1 MLHQMLTL
9 LRSYEKGASSVT
21 SAFRL
26 LNATGE
32 KRVVVRHFGK
42 GPLKSDLFELFVT
55 ICHHPSLAPTTKH
68 FNSFYSNKPIW
79 TDRGSGPFPGCSAL
93 YSMNS
98 SDQHVCSK
106 SLENPKTTVQP
117 KHGLQSL
124 GKVGTGRRMPPPAN
138 LPSLKSENSGNNP
151 NISLVPSG
159 GQGWGST
166 TKEKSK
172 TEETNGNQQQ
182 SPQLQP
188 ASSLSQTTQK
198 TSTTNTV
205 ATSGVNKTWSSVTQS
220 QEDGGQERNF
230 LGQQSPFFPQEFP
243 KLAGGD
249 VPTEGNQKSNVDS
262 QYGPG
267 PSLRP
272 QTEGSWGRGTLQQQ
286 PPAGSA
292 GGQPQSSGSGVN
304 GPQMASDSLR
314 DQRPYSAPRGSSI
327 SGSGIGNVPSGS
339 SSEPPMGPVSLGH
352 GPGMGSQMGP
362 GSGIHPPPQYRG
374 MMPSFMCGRNTY
386 PSGYPS
392 NYPNVPPPPSQ
403 QNARPSYPYSENRRQ
418 QPVRPLAEEEAYQ
431 RPAAIITEKALK
443 GFDEILQ
450 NDAQD
455 TWATSHGEIDY
466 NAKLVFSDDEESP
479 ANQKKDKRDEDK
491 PSKTHNNLKSE
502 KDRDHK
508 LERERSGSE
517 RENRQLR
524 ESDWSRENRSEKK
537 TDHES
542 DWTFERGDGFERE
555 RDERWKTWNQP
566 SQEISASIRGMEMQR
581 QWQAQQPPQRPFDY
595 RGPPPQPPGSAYA
608 APHGRMT
615 AGPVPLMQ
623 HGNYPPPRA
632 ARPGPRSSSV
642 TDDDEMW
649 RQRRKQHTEEM
660 TMTVERARQRRAEE
674 EKHYEQSKQSAQ
686 EKAKSFEKNDKEKD
700 LDIDDADRSRHSSES
715 REDKPPSRDGRERDR
730 DRGDRSQPNYQ
741 GYNFSRQFQKNVPP
755 RFQKQAA
762 EYMRQ
767 QSQQPM
773 PSNQSGQTHFMRSQS
788 VGQTSPS
795 AGSINASVGNSPH
808 GVQSQTPAQMPV
820 NYDAGWSSH
829 PPYVNQLSGLPP
841 PPPPPLPKDVSRQ
854 RSNSQGSA
862 TDSYESDGCPQD
874 QSATYDREGRD
885 SYWSRERRQQNAAG
899 YDNWHSQ
906 SPNEGY
912 FDQKV
917 DSSKIYDQRHD
928 FKKGVPEKEEK
939 IFDSHTRETDRREK
953 DFDGQDFRYKGRDSF
968 KDNQKHSENREI
980 KEKSNKS
987 SSWANSRDYDDRI
1000 PTDPFDELHETSSRD
1015 KSTKDRNDRYERQD
1029 KERWD
1034 KERPPRPDSRD
1045 SRASRDSAKEDRL
1058 TTERNE
1064 VGFQPERDRKGGS
1077 SREEKKEKSTI
1088 LDWGESPY
1096 PVESKRREWYHH
1108 PPPITPKQFESVRPP
1123 KKNLTPLRRSNAA
1136 ATSSVVPDKKSESSK
1151 EDLSKKTD
1159 LESCVKKEK
1168 DAKEEKNEKIKS
1180 ESATKDIDKQSEK
1193 YETHFDKAKS
1203 FNKESSKKSDI
1214 DSSSEIPKKDNS
1226 VLIDDKE
1233 KSRNDKEK
1241 HEHSTRNEQNRER
1254 RRDTR
1259 DRNVNSRSRGGNTFV
1274 NATQPSVV
1282 GGGNARYESSRGR
1295 GGNRSGAYGHGS
1307 ANMPSGASV
1316 SGGASTY
1323 RGKREYRRSKV
1334 ERGPRFDRQKERD
1347 KVKDDKKDK
1356 HSDDTSCSEMDDGKL
1371 GHLRQKDEDSE
1382 VSVDE
1387 ASASTT
1393 ESAQAEKYQN
1403 IDVVPEEE
1411 KNCIGDPL
1419 NVSKD
1424 SNIKNDKY
1432 KKDKKDV
1439 KIDSKPYD
1447 DRLKEEKGGFAPRGE
1462 PSRRGRGGGSTL
1474 SFRNSRGGTRYGPS
1488 SYGPPPSRAGFGGS
1502 KPEKLEE
1509 QKIIEENLN
1518 EDNQG
1523 DFKTNISTVENIN
1536 NDFSKESSKSRS
1548 LERPQQRRPGRY
1560 EHLPP
1565 RFQKRH
1571 DRRLE
1576 KFDQSGRGRGR
1587 GRSGVYSGAGGQIIG
1602 KIGQGGKEN
1611 LSDVANEEW
1620 ETASES
1626 SDIAERRDRHE
1637 DRDDARK
1644 KDRDKAS
1651 SASRKSFSSQR
1662 PVNESNQNRRMNNES
1677 RRGGGPNSGDRNRQ
1691 RDTYRDNRFRDS
1703 GRGRQNSNF
1712 GNTGERRPIANNGN
1726 NSRPSSSAGHPGSV
1740 GRNNGRGGNPSS
1752 KTGAFQPKNEG
1763 TAAVYRV
1770 DEIKLQDPNGVQAA
1784 LTDLT
1789 NRNMKAEVSIAK
1801 VPKNDKDKSGG
1812 LEGYDL
1818 NNYASVV
1825 IIDDHPEVED
1835 DPNLLCG
1842 TDDGFQEVTSKKRHK
1857 IMVESEVKKMKKE
1870 PHARNK
1876 SGSRS
1881 RQSRLPPRFAKQR
1894 ESSVKS
1900 TSVTP
1905 TTAWDMNVDLSIRSC
1920 SAKDSSPAPPSVN
1933 AWEKPINHSLRS
1945 QSPAVTSHA
1954 TTSSATN
1961 TIVSSCTP
1969 VVSVDVQAL
1978 SATSKSSSFDRSD
1991 QHDSGIDVSDQPA
2004 SAASSQ
2010 RSSPSNDCKII
2021 TPASTGKNT
2030 SEASELSNGPE
2041 IDTCK
2046 PMCTVVF
2053 ENKNFKAENAVLDQ
2067 FGGQNKNQPV
2077 KDASTPCE
2085 SLAPG
2090 NNSTTKEST
2099 DAEEKSHCMPATF
2112 TNKES
2117 FGKSE
2122 ETADMKLDFNF
2133 DSSLERLTDDK
2144 NSRNQNNNT
2153 HMPNKSL
2160 NISRTIEVTNNAT
2173 PVGVQSPISPST
2185 DDLNLKIQSVKK
2197 VWEND
2202 PPLPT
2207 VMEHPQPVSEETPSP
2222 SSYSTFTNN
2231 GDSSTN
2237 VYNSSVDTNS
2247 QTRKEQD
2254 VTEISFRESS
2264 PLQQT
2269 CSSPLVKNVDHNT
2282 SVKSHLQMTAQHNVI
2297 AGPHCPAPLSPPL
2310 MGGLEAMTGIRTIAG
2325 LASSVQVAGIPAIPS
2340 PPTVLF
2346 NSSQQ
2351 MAQTGMY
2358 QPLQMDSRQTNA
2370 AAVAAAMVQFGQ
2382 SPHGYPP
2389 LGTYGLSHQPPPNPQ
2404 LSSAYGQQS
2413 LFVQPPAAHQGQ
2425 DIYSSS
2431 QYRVQPPYPQSQ
2443 HVSSNQVLG
2452 AQQNLA
2458 NSHLLGSQ
2466 LVQTRP
2472 AAGPSPAAPHLQSL
2486 HGLQAPQTSY
2496 FSTSAQP
2503 QTANYYHQP
2512 PTTPG
2517 SPMQQQPQYP
2527 SHQSYGSQS
2536 ALNVLP
2542 QTATVNPNFRN
2553 FGGHQYKAPNNVM
2566 SNIVP
2571 DSASLRSATRSP
2583 TVDVSTNRNM
2593 FSVSTAVSTSM
2604 NSTPIAA
2611 VPPMSSSGVIGKHG
2625 QPQGSA
2631 LATNRISS
2639 TTGKTSQYSITQSQQ
2654 AFFQFGQQKFNHL
2667 QSNPI
2672 RPPQVLFPNVVRNA
2686 PHQQIPP
2693 VAAAAA
2699 SNLHY
2704 PPPIQ
2709 RPGPATVTQAAPQ
2722 PQPKI
2727 GIRPQA
2733 NVLVPGGKLTSAQQ
2747 AKLRA
2752 EAVQQTHMFFAQSKT
2767 GKHEESVPNMLSQ
2780 DKNNMPGGMQKM
2792 PMANSSVEDG
2802 ETQCLSSSNDA
2813 PPPPTEGKDEKGDV
2827 PAGEE

>member
-1 MLHQMLTL
+1 MSAVSGLNAKA
-9 LRSYEKGASSVT
+9 EKGRSKYVALDINSIY
-21 SAFRL
+21 
-26 LNATGE
+26 
-32 KRVVVRHFGK
+32 K
-42 GPLKSDLFELFVT
+42 G
-55 ICHHPSLAPTTKH
+55 
-68 FNSFYSNKPIW
+68 
-79 TDRGSGPFPGCSAL
+79 
-93 YSMNS
+93 
-98 SDQHVCSK
+98 K
-106 SLENPKTTVQP
+106 SLENPKATVQP

-182 SPQLQP
+182 SPQSQP

-205 ATSGVNKTWSSVTQS
+205 STSGVNKTWSSVTQS

-292 GGQPQSSGSGVN
+292 GGQQQSSGSGVN
-304 GPQMASDSLR
+304 GPQATSDSQSLSSIR

-327 SGSGIGNVPSGS
+327 SGSGIGSVPSGS
-339 SSEPPMGPVSLGH
+339 SSEPPMGSLGH

-374 MMPSFMCGRNTY
+374 MMPSFMFGRNTY

-392 NYPNVPPPPSQ
+392 NYPNVPPPPQ
-403 QNARPSYPYSENRRQ
+403 QNTRPSYPYSENRRQ

-455 TWATSHGEIDY
+455 TWATNHGEIDY

-479 ANQKKDKRDEDK
+479 TTQKKDKRDADDK
-491 PSKTHNNLKSE
+491 SSKNQSNLKTE
-502 KDRDHK
+502 KERDRK
-508 LERERSGSE
+508 QERERTASE
-517 RENRQLR
+517 REARPLR

-537 TDHES
+537 SDHES
-542 DWTFERGDGFERE
+542 DWTLERTDGFDRE

-566 SQEISASIRGMEMQR
+566 SQERSAPMGGMEMQR

-623 HGNYPPPRA
+623 HGSYPPPRA
-632 ARPGPRSSSV
+632 ARPGPRTSSIA
-642 TDDDEMW
+642 DDDEMW

-674 EKHYEQSKQSAQ
+674 EKHYEQSKQTAQ
-686 EKAKSFEKNDKEKD
+686 EKAKSFEKCDKEKEM
-700 LDIDDADRSRHSSES
+700 DIDDADRSRHSSES

-730 DRGDRSQPNYQ
+730 DRDRSQSNYPQ
-741 GYNFSRQFQKNVPP
+741 FTFSRQFQKNVPP
-755 RFQKQAA
+755 RFQKQQA
-762 EYMRQ
+762 EYLRQ
-767 QSQQPM
+767 QSQQPVTL
-773 PSNQSGQTHFMRSQS
+773 PSSQSGQAHFMRSQS
-788 VGQTSPS
+788 VGQTSPGAVPLS
-795 AGSINASVGNSPH
+795 VAVGNSPH
-808 GVQSQTPAQMPV
+808 GVQSQAPAQMSL
-820 NYDAGWSSH
+820 NYDTGWSSH
-829 PPYVNQLSGLPP
+829 PSYVNQIPGMSPP
-841 PPPPPLPKDVSRQ
+841 VPKDNRQ

-862 TDSYESDGCPQD
+862 TDSYESDGCAPD
-874 QSATYDREGRD
+874 QNAAYERDSRE
-885 SYWSRERRQQNAAG
+885 SYWSRDRRQPSTG
-899 YDNWHSQ
+899 SYDNWHSP
-906 SPNEGY
+906 SSGEGY
-912 FDQKV
+912 FDQKI
-917 DSSKIYDQRHD
+917 DSKMYDQRHD
-928 FKKGVPEKEEK
+928 FKKGVSDKEEK
-939 IFDSHTRETDRREK
+939 EFDSHLRDPERREK
-953 DFDGQDFRYKGRDSF
+953 DFDSQDFRYKGRDSF
-968 KDNQKHSENREI
+968 KENKHSDSREI
-980 KEKSNKS
+980 KDKSNNKPG
-987 SSWANSRDYDDRI
+987 SWSNSRDYEDRMSS
-1000 PTDPFDELHETSSRD
+1000 DPFDEPHETSRE
-1015 KSTKDRNDRYERQD
+1015 KSGKDRNDRYERQD
-1029 KERWD
+1029 KERWEKD
-1034 KERPPRPDSRD
+1034 RPPRPDSRD
-1045 SRASRDSAKEDRL
+1045 SRASRESTKDDRH
-1058 TTERNE
+1058 TVEINS
-1064 VGFQPERDRKGGS
+1064 QPERDRKGIT
-1077 SREEKKEKSTI
+1077 SREDKKEKSGT
-1088 LDWGESPY
+1088 LDWGETPY

-1136 ATSSVVPDKKSESSK
+1136 VASSTTPDKKSEAVKDDVSG
-1151 EDLSKKTD
+1151 KKTD
-1159 LESCVKKEK
+1159 LDSSVKKEK

-1180 ESATKDIDKQSEK
+1180 ESATKDIEKQPEK
-1193 YETHFDKAKS
+1193 YEQTHFEKAKS
-1203 FNKESSKKSDI
+1203 FNKESSKKSEMDNL
-1214 DSSSEIPKKDNS
+1214 EVLKKDNIS
-1226 VLIDDKE
+1226 VIDDKDKQRSE
-1233 KSRNDKEK
+1233 KEK
-1241 HEHSTRNEQNRER
+1241 HEHSTRSEQNRER
-1254 RRDTR
+1254 RRDGR
-1259 DRNVNSRSRGGNTFV
+1259 ERGVNSRSRGGSSYVNNTDQS
-1274 NATQPSVV
+1274 AVV
-1282 GGGNARYESSRGR
+1282 SGNGTRYENSRGR
-1295 GGNRSGAYGHGS
+1295 GGSNRSGAYGRGPS
-1307 ANMPSGASV
+1307 NVQSGAPVPSGV
-1316 SGGASTY
+1316 GTY

-1356 HSDDTSCSEMDDGKL
+1356 HSDDTSCSEVDEGKL

-1387 ASASTT
+1387 VSASTT
-1393 ESAQAEKYQN
+1393 ESAQAEKYQSSEA
-1403 IDVVPEEE
+1403 VPEEE
-1411 KNCIGDPL
+1411 KNCISDPSI
-1419 NVSKD
+1419 VSKD
-1424 SNIKNDKY
+1424 NIKNDKY
-1432 KKDKKDV
+1432 KKEKKDHAKV
-1439 KIDSKPYD
+1439 DSKPYD
-1447 DRLKEEKGGFAPRGE
+1447 DRPKEEKGGFAPRGE

-1488 SYGPPPSRAGFGGS
+1488 SYGPPPSRAGFGGN

-1509 QKIIEENLN
+1509 QKILEENFN
-1518 EDNQG
+1518 DDNQG
-1523 DFKTNISTVENIN
+1523 DFKTNVSTIESVNS
-1536 NDFSKESSKSRS
+1536 DFPRESNKSRS

-1576 KFDQSGRGRGR
+1576 KFDQSSRGRGR
-1587 GRSGVYSGAGGQIIG
+1587 GRSSIYSGSGGQIIN
-1602 KIGQGGKEN
+1602 KMGQGGKEN

-1637 DRDDARK
+1637 DKDDLRK
-1644 KDRDKAS
+1644 KDQRDKGS

-1662 PVNESNQNRRMNNES
+1662 PVNDSNQNRRGNES

-1691 RDTYRDNRFRDS
+1691 RETYSRENRTRDS

-1712 GNTGERRPIANNGN
+1712 GNTGERRPVTNNGN

-1752 KTGAFQPKNEG
+1752 KTGAYQPKNEG

-1789 NRNMKAEVSIAK
+1789 NRRNMKAEVSVAK
-1801 VPKNDKDKSGG
+1801 VPKSDKDKTGG

-1825 IIDDHPEVED
+1825 IIDDHPEVGE

-1857 IMVESEVKKMKKE
+1857 IMIESEVKKMKKE

-1894 ESSVKS
+1894 ESIVKS
-1900 TSVTP
+1900 VSTTS
-1905 TTAWDMNVDLSIRSC
+1905 TTAWDISVDLSTRSSC
-1920 SAKDSSPAPPSVN
+1920 SVKDASPAPPSVN

-1945 QSPAVTSHA
+1945 QSPVV
-1954 TTSSATN
+1954 SSQSTASSGTN

-1978 SATSKSSSFDRSD
+1978 STTSKSSSFDRSD

-2021 TPASTGKNT
+2021 TPTSGGKATSST
-2030 SEASELSNGPE
+2030 EVSELASGPE

-2067 FGGQNKNQPV
+2067 FGGQNKSQPL
-2077 KDASTPCE
+2077 KDAAAPCE

-2090 NNSTTKEST
+2090 ANSAIKSKEST
-2099 DAEEKSHCMPATF
+2099 PDVEDKPHCMPVSFAN
-2112 TNKES
+2112 NKES
-2117 FGKSE
+2117 FGKGE
-2122 ETADMKLDFNF
+2122 ETTDMKLDFNF

-2144 NSRNQNNNT
+2144 NTRNQNGPS
-2153 HMPNKSL
+2153 HLPNKSL
-2160 NISRTIEVTNNAT
+2160 NISRTIEVSNSGT

-2207 VMEHPQPVSEETPSP
+2207 VLEHPQTVSDDTSSP
-2222 SSYSTFTNN
+2222 TSYNSFANN
-2231 GDSSTN
+2231 GDTSAN
-2237 VYNSSVDTNS
+2237 VYNSSVDSSS
-2247 QTRKEQD
+2247 QNRKEQD
-2254 VTEISFRESS
+2254 VSEISFRENS

-2269 CSSPLVKNVDHNT
+2269 CSSSPLVKSMDHNVS
-2282 SVKSHLQMTAQHNVI
+2282 SVKSHLQMAAQHNVI

-2310 MGGLEAMTGIRTIAG
+2310 MGGLETMTGIRTIAG
-2325 LASSVQVAGIPAIPS
+2325 LASSVQVASIPAIPS

-2382 SPHGYPP
+2382 SPHGYAP

-2404 LSSAYGQQS
+2404 LSNAYGQQS
-2413 LFVQPPAAHQGQ
+2413 LFVQPPATHQGQ

-2431 QYRVQPPYPQSQ
+2431 QYRVQAPYPQSQ

-2452 AQQNLA
+2452 AQQNIA
-2458 NSHLLGSQ
+2458 SSHLLGSQ

-2542 QTATVNPNFRN
+2542 QTATVNPNYRN

-2566 SNIVP
+2566 NNIVP

-2583 TVDVSTNRNM
+2583 TIDVSTNRNM
-2593 FSVSTAVSTSM
+2593 FNVSTAVSTAL
-2604 NSTPIAA
+2604 NSTPVVA
-2611 VPPMSSSGVIGKHG
+2611 VPPMSTSGVIGKHG

-2631 LATNRISS
+2631 LPTNRMTGSS
-2639 TTGKTSQYSITQSQQ
+2639 GKTSQYSVPQSQQ
-2654 AFFQFGQQKFNHL
+2654 AYFQFGQQKFNHL

-2672 RPPQVLFPNVVRNA
+2672 RAPQMLFPNVVRNA
-2686 PHQQIPP
+2686 PHQQIPT

-2709 RPGPATVTQAAPQ
+2709 RPGPATVTQATPQ
-2722 PQPKI
+2722 PQQKI

-2733 NVLVPGGKLTSAQQ
+2733 SVLVPGGKLTSAQQ

-2767 GKHEESVPNMLSQ
+2767 GKHEESVSNILSQ
-2780 DKNNMPGGMQKM
+2780 DKNNIQGGVVQKM
-2792 PMANSSVEDG
+2792 PITSANAEDS
-2802 ETQCLSSSNDA
+2802 ETQCLSSTGDV
-2813 PPPPTEGKDEKGDV
+2813 PPPTTETKDEKGEK

>member
-1 MLHQMLTL
+1 MSAVSGLNAKA
-9 LRSYEKGASSVT
+9 EKGRSKYVALDINSIY
-21 SAFRL
+21 
-26 LNATGE
+26 
-32 KRVVVRHFGK
+32 K
-42 GPLKSDLFELFVT
+42 G
-55 ICHHPSLAPTTKH
+55 
-68 FNSFYSNKPIW
+68 
-79 TDRGSGPFPGCSAL
+79 
-93 YSMNS
+93 
-98 SDQHVCSK
+98 K
-106 SLENPKTTVQP
+106 SLENPKATVQP

-182 SPQLQP
+182 SPQSQP

-205 ATSGVNKTWSSVTQS
+205 VTSGVNKTWSSVTQN

-292 GGQPQSSGSGVN
+292 GGQQQSSGSGVN
-304 GPQMASDSLR
+304 GPQATTDSQPMSSMR
-314 DQRPYSAPRGSSI
+314 DQRPYSAPRGSI
-327 SGSGIGNVPSGS
+327 SGSGIGNVPPGS

-352 GPGMGSQMGP
+352 GPGIGSQMGP

-374 MMPSFMCGRNTY
+374 MMPSFMFGRNTY

-392 NYPNVPPPPSQ
+392 NYPNVPPPPPQ

-450 NDAQD
+450 NDTQD
-455 TWATSHGEIDY
+455 TWSTTHGEIDY
-466 NAKLVFSDDEESP
+466 NAKLVFSDDEESL
-479 ANQKKDKRDEDK
+479 NQKKDKRDAEDK
-491 PSKTHNNLKSE
+491 PSKVPSNLKTE
-502 KDRDHK
+502 KDRDRK
-508 LERERSGSE
+508 LERERNVPE
-517 RENRQLR
+517 RDSRTSR
-524 ESDWSRENRSEKK
+524 DSDWSRDNRPEKK
-537 TDHES
+537 SDHES
-542 DWTFERGDGFERE
+542 DWTFERGDGFDRE

-566 SQEISASIRGMEMQR
+566 SQERSASMGGMEMQR

-623 HGNYPPPRA
+623 HGNYPPPRT

-642 TDDDEMW
+642 ADDDEIW

-674 EKHYEQSKQSAQ
+674 EKHYEQSKQCAQ
-686 EKAKSFEKNDKEKD
+686 EKAKSFEKCDKEKD

-773 PSNQSGQTHFMRSQS
+773 PLPSNQSGQAHFMRSQS
-788 VGQTSPS
+788 VGQTSPGAVPHS
-795 AGSINASVGNSPH
+795 APVGNAPH
-808 GVQSQTPAQMPV
+808 GVPSQTPVPVPV

-829 PPYVNQLSGLPP
+829 PPYVNQIPGMSPMS
-841 PPPPPLPKDVSRQ
+841 KDVARQ

-862 TDSYESDGCPQD
+862 TDSYESDGCAPD
-874 QSATYDREGRD
+874 QNPSYERDGREG
-885 SYWSRERRQQNAAG
+885 YWNRERRQLNSTG
-899 YDNWHSQ
+899 YDNWHSP
-906 SPNEGY
+906 SSNEGY

-917 DSSKIYDQRHD
+917 DSSKMYDQRHE
-928 FKKGVPEKEEK
+928 FKKGVPEKDEK
-939 IFDSHTRETDRREK
+939 AFDSHSRESDRREK
-953 DFDGQDFRYKGRDSF
+953 DFDNQDFRYKGRDSF
-968 KDNQKHSENREI
+968 KDNQKHSDNRDV
-980 KEKSNKS
+980 KDKSTKS
-987 SSWANSRDYDDRI
+987 SSWANTRDFDDRL
-1000 PTDPFDELHETSSRD
+1000 PPDPFDEPHETTREKAS
-1015 KSTKDRNDRYERQD
+1015 KDRIDRFERQD
-1029 KERWD
+1029 KDRWE

-1045 SRASRDSAKEDRL
+1045 SRASRDSTKEERYVSDRNDISSQS
-1058 TTERNE
+1058 ERE
-1064 VGFQPERDRKGGS
+1064 RKGTN
-1077 SREEKKEKSTI
+1077 SREEKKEKPST
-1088 LDWGESPY
+1088 LDWGETPY
-1096 PVESKRREWYHH
+1096 PVDSKRREWYHH
-1108 PPPITPKQFESVRPP
+1108 PPPITPKQFESIRPP
-1123 KKNLTPLRRSNAA
+1123 KKNLTPLRRSNATA
-1136 ATSSVVPDKKSESSK
+1136 ASSSASDKKSDSVK
-1151 EDLSKKTD
+1151 EEVISKKTD
-1159 LESCVKKEK
+1159 LDSCVKKEK
-1168 DAKEEKNEKIKS
+1168 EAKEEKNEKIKS
-1180 ESATKDIDKQSEK
+1180 ESASKDSEK
-1193 YETHFDKAKS
+1193 LSDKYELTHFEKAKS
-1203 FNKESSKKSDI
+1203 FTKESSKKNETDNN
-1214 DSSSEIPKKDNS
+1214 SEISKKDNRAL
-1226 VLIDDKE
+1226 VDDKE
-1233 KSRNDKEK
+1233 KSRSDKEK
-1241 HEHSTRNEQNRER
+1241 HEHSARNEQNRER
-1254 RRDTR
+1254 RRDAR
-1259 DRNVNSRSRGGNTFV
+1259 DRGVNSRPRGGNSFV
-1274 NATQPSVV
+1274 SNASQPPSV
-1282 GGGNARYESSRGR
+1282 GGNNARYENSRGR
-1295 GGNRSGAYGHGS
+1295 GGGGGHRSGAYGHGS
-1307 ANMPSGASV
+1307 SVQSNAPV
-1316 SGGASTY
+1316 SGGNTY

-1347 KVKDDKKDK
+1347 KIKDDKKDK
-1356 HSDDTSCSEMDDGKL
+1356 HSDDTSCSEVDDGKL

-1403 IDVVPEEE
+1403 SEVPEE
-1411 KNCIGDPL
+1411 KNCNSDAS
-1419 NVSKD
+1419 NVTKD
-1424 SNIKNDKY
+1424 INVKNDKY
-1432 KKDKKDV
+1432 KKEKKEHV
-1439 KIDSKPYD
+1439 KIDSKPYE
-1447 DRLKEEKGGFAPRGE
+1447 DRLKEDKGGFAPRGE

-1488 SYGPPPSRAGFGGS
+1488 SYGPPPSRAGFGGN

-1509 QKIIEENLN
+1509 QKIIEENFN
-1518 EDNQG
+1518 DDNQG
-1523 DFKTNISTVENIN
+1523 DFKANMSTIENMN
-1536 NDFSKESSKSRS
+1536 SDFPRESNKSRS

-1576 KFDQSGRGRGR
+1576 KYDQSSRGRGR
-1587 GRSGVYSGAGGQIIG
+1587 GRSGVYSTGSGQMIN
-1602 KIGQGGKEN
+1602 KMGQGGKEN

-1626 SDIAERRDRHE
+1626 SDVAERRERH
-1637 DRDDARK
+1637 DDKDEPRK
-1644 KDRDKAS
+1644 KDQRDKGS
-1651 SASRKSFSSQR
+1651 STSRKSFSSQR
-1662 PVNESNQNRRMNNES
+1662 PINDGNQNRRMNNES

-1691 RDTYRDNRFRDS
+1691 RETYPRETRSRDS
-1703 GRGRQNSNF
+1703 GRGRQNTNF
-1712 GNTGERRPIANNGN
+1712 GSAGERRPIANNGN

-1740 GRNNGRGGNPSS
+1740 GRNNSRGSNPSS
-1752 KTGAFQPKNEG
+1752 KAGAFQPKNEG

-1789 NRNMKAEVSIAK
+1789 NRNMKAEVSLTK
-1801 VPKNDKDKSGG
+1801 VPKSDKDKTGG

-1825 IIDDHPEVED
+1825 IIDDHPEVGD
-1835 DPNLLCG
+1835 DPDILCG

-1857 IMVESEVKKMKKE
+1857 IMIESEVKKMKKE
-1870 PHARNK
+1870 PHTRNK

-1894 ESSVKS
+1894 ESIVKS
-1900 TSVTP
+1900 ASVTP
-1905 TTAWDMNVDLSIRSC
+1905 STAWDINVDLSVRSSC
-1920 SAKDSSPAPPSVN
+1920 SVKDASPAPPSVN
-1933 AWEKPINHSLRS
+1933 AWEKPIAHSLRS
-1945 QSPAVTSHA
+1945 QSPVVTSHSIA
-1954 TTSSATN
+1954 CSGTN

-1978 SATSKSSSFDRSD
+1978 STTSKSSSFDRSD

-2021 TPASTGKNT
+2021 PAAGGKSASST
-2030 SEASELSNGPE
+2030 EVSELTNGPE
-2041 IDTCK
+2041 IDACK

-2067 FGGQNKNQPV
+2067 FGGQNKSQAV
-2077 KDASTPCE
+2077 KDVTTPCDN
-2085 SLAPG
+2085 LAPG
-2090 NNSTTKEST
+2090 SSSATKSKEST
-2099 DAEEKSHCMPATF
+2099 PEVEEKSHCMPVSF
-2112 TNKES
+2112 VNNKES
-2117 FGKSE
+2117 FVKNE
-2122 ETADMKLDFNF
+2122 ETTEMKLEFNF
-2133 DSSLERLTDDK
+2133 DSGLERLADDK
-2144 NSRNQNNNT
+2144 NARNQSGAT

-2160 NISRTIEVTNNAT
+2160 NISRTIEVSNSGTS
-2173 PVGVQSPISPST
+2173 VGVQSPISPST

-2207 VMEHPQPVSEETPSP
+2207 VMEHPQTVAEETPP
-2222 SSYSTFTNN
+2222 TSYSSFTNN
-2231 GDSSTN
+2231 GESAAN
-2237 VYNSSVDTNS
+2237 VYNSSVDSNP
-2247 QTRKEQD
+2247 QARKEQD
-2254 VTEISFRESS
+2254 VAELSFRESS

-2269 CSSPLVKNVDHNT
+2269 CSSSPLVKNMDHNVS
-2282 SVKSHLQMTAQHNVI
+2282 SVKSHLQIAAQHNTI
-2297 AGPHCPAPLSPPL
+2297 AGPHCPGPLSPPL

-2325 LASSVQVAGIPAIPS
+2325 LASSVQVASIPAIPS

-2382 SPHGYPP
+2382 SPHGYAP

-2404 LSSAYGQQS
+2404 LSNAYGQQS
-2413 LFVQPPAAHQGQ
+2413 LFVQPPTAHQGQ

-2458 NSHLLGSQ
+2458 SSHLLGSQ

-2486 HGLQAPQTSY
+2486 HSLQAPQTSY

-2553 FGGHQYKAPNNVM
+2553 FGGHQYKAPNSVM
-2566 SNIVP
+2566 NNIVP

-2583 TVDVSTNRNM
+2583 TIDVSANRNM
-2593 FSVSTAVSTSM
+2593 FNVSTSVSTTL
-2604 NSTPIAA
+2604 NSTPVAA
-2611 VPPMSSSGVIGKHG
+2611 VPPMSTTGVIGKHG
-2625 QPQGSA
+2625 QPQGNA
-2631 LATNRISS
+2631 LPSNRITS
-2639 TTGKTSQYSITQSQQ
+2639 TAGKTSQYSMPQSQQ
-2654 AFFQFGQQKFNHL
+2654 AYFQFGQQKFSHL

-2686 PHQQIPP
+2686 PHQQIPA

-2699 SNLHY
+2699 PSNLHY

-2709 RPGPATVTQAAPQ
+2709 RPGPAAVTQAAPQ

-2767 GKHEESVPNMLSQ
+2767 GKHEETVTNMLTQ
-2780 DKNNMPGGMQKM
+2780 EKNNMQGGVVQKM
-2792 PMANSSVEDG
+2792 PMSNAGTEES
-2802 ETQCLSSSNDA
+2802 ETQCLTSASDA
-2813 PPPPTEGKDEKGDV
+2813 PPPPTEAKDEKDV
-2827 PAGEE
+2827 PTGEE

>member
-1 MLHQMLTL
+1 MSAVSGLNAKA
-9 LRSYEKGASSVT
+9 EKGRSKYVALDINSIY
-21 SAFRL
+21 
-26 LNATGE
+26 
-32 KRVVVRHFGK
+32 K
-42 GPLKSDLFELFVT
+42 G
-55 ICHHPSLAPTTKH
+55 
-68 FNSFYSNKPIW
+68 
-79 TDRGSGPFPGCSAL
+79 
-93 YSMNS
+93 
-98 SDQHVCSK
+98 K
-106 SLENPKTTVQP
+106 SLENPKATVQP

-182 SPQLQP
+182 SPQSQP

-205 ATSGVNKTWSSVTQS
+205 STSGVNKTWSSVTQS

-292 GGQPQSSGSGVN
+292 GGQQQSSGSGVN
-304 GPQMASDSLR
+304 GPQTSSDTQSLASIR

-327 SGSGIGNVPSGS
+327 SGSGIGSVPSG
-339 SSEPPMGPVSLGH
+339 SEPPMGSLGH

-374 MMPSFMCGRNTY
+374 IMPSFMFGRNTY

-392 NYPNVPPPPSQ
+392 NYPNVPPPPPQ
-403 QNARPSYPYSENRRQ
+403 QSTRPSYPYSENRRQ

-455 TWATSHGEIDY
+455 TWATTHGEIDY

-479 ANQKKDKRDEDK
+479 TQKKDKRDADDK
-491 PSKTHNNLKSE
+491 SSKNQNNLKTE
-502 KDRDHK
+502 KERDRK
-508 LERERSGSE
+508 LDRERTASE
-517 RENRQLR
+517 REARPLR
-524 ESDWSRENRSEKK
+524 DSEWPRENRSEKK
-537 TDHES
+537 SDHES
-542 DWTFERGDGFERE
+542 DWTFERGDGFDRDRE
-555 RDERWKTWNQP
+555 RH
-566 SQEISASIRGMEMQR
+566 
-581 QWQAQQPPQRPFDY
+581 
-595 RGPPPQPPGSAYA
+595 GS
-608 APHGRMT
+608 
-615 AGPVPLMQ
+615 
-623 HGNYPPPRA
+623 YPAPRA

-642 TDDDEMW
+642 ADEDEMW

-660 TMTVERARQRRAEE
+660 TVTVERARQRRAEE

-686 EKAKSFEKNDKEKD
+686 EKAKSFEKCDKEKD
-700 LDIDDADRSRHSSES
+700 MDIDDADRSRHSSES

-730 DRGDRSQPNYQ
+730 DRGDRSQSNYPQ
-741 GYNFSRQFQKNVPP
+741 FTFSRQFQKNVPP
-755 RFQKQAA
+755 RFQKQQA
-762 EYMRQ
+762 EYLRQ
-767 QSQQPM
+767 QSQQPVAI
-773 PSNQSGQTHFMRSQS
+773 PSSQSGQPHFMRSQS
-788 VGQTSPS
+788 VGQTSPGAVPLS
-795 AGSINASVGNSPH
+795 SPVGNPPH
-808 GVQSQTPAQMPV
+808 GVQSQAPVQMPL

-829 PPYVNQLSGLPP
+829 PSYVNQMPGMSPP
-841 PPPPPLPKDVSRQ
+841 VSKDNRQ
-854 RSNSQGSA
+854 RSNSQGSG
-862 TDSYESDGCPQD
+862 TDSYESDSCVPD
-874 QSATYDREGRD
+874 QNAAYERESREN
-885 SYWSRERRQQNAAG
+885 YWSRDRRQPSAG
-899 YDNWHSQ
+899 SYDNWHSP
-906 SPNEGY
+906 SSGEGY
-912 FDQKV
+912 FDQKM
-917 DSSKIYDQRHD
+917 DSKMYDQRHD
-928 FKKGVPEKEEK
+928 FKKVSEKEEK
-939 IFDSHTRETDRREK
+939 EFDSHIHESERREK
-953 DFDGQDFRYKGRDSF
+953 EFDNQDFRYKGRDSF
-968 KDNQKHSENREI
+968 KENKHSDSREL
-980 KEKSNKS
+980 KDKSSKS
-987 SSWANSRDYDDRI
+987 SSWSNSRDYEDRV
-1000 PTDPFDELHETSSRD
+1000 PSDPFDEPHETSRE
-1015 KSTKDRNDRYERQD
+1015 KSGKDRNDRYERQD
-1029 KERWD
+1029 KERWEKD
-1034 KERPPRPDSRD
+1034 RPSRPDSRD
-1045 SRASRDSAKEDRL
+1045 SRASRESTKDDRH
-1058 TTERNE
+1058 TIDRTEISS
-1064 VGFQPERDRKGGS
+1064 QPERDRKGLT
-1077 SREEKKEKSTI
+1077 SREEKKEKSGT
-1088 LDWGESPY
+1088 LDWGETPY

-1136 ATSSVVPDKKSESSK
+1136 VTSSSTPDKKLEPVKDDVS
-1151 EDLSKKTD
+1151 SKKTELD
-1159 LESCVKKEK
+1159 SSVKKEK

-1180 ESATKDIDKQSEK
+1180 ESAAKDIEKTPEK
-1193 YETHFDKAKS
+1193 YEQTHFEKMKS
-1203 FNKESSKKSDI
+1203 FSKESSKKSDL
-1214 DSSSEIPKKDNS
+1214 DSSEVPKKDSIS
-1226 VLIDDKE
+1226 VIDDKDKQRSE
-1233 KSRNDKEK
+1233 KEK
-1241 HEHSTRNEQNRER
+1241 HEHSTRSEQNRER
-1254 RRDTR
+1254 RRDGR
-1259 DRNVNSRSRGGNTFV
+1259 ERGVNSRSRGGSSFV
-1274 NATQPSVV
+1274 NNTDQPAVIS
-1282 GGGNARYESSRGR
+1282 GGGSARYESSRGR
-1295 GGNRSGAYGHGS
+1295 GGGNRSGAYGRGPS
-1307 ANMPSGASV
+1307 NVQSGAA
-1316 SGGASTY
+1316 ASTGVGAY

-1356 HSDDTSCSEMDDGKL
+1356 HSDDTSCSEVDEGKL

-1393 ESAQAEKYQN
+1393 ESAQAEKYQSSE
-1403 IDVVPEEE
+1403 IVPEEE
-1411 KNCIGDPL
+1411 KNCIGDL
-1419 NVSKD
+1419 STVSKD
-1424 SNIKNDKY
+1424 NIKNDKY
-1432 KKDKKDV
+1432 KKEKKDHT

-1447 DRLKEEKGGFAPRGE
+1447 DRPKEEKGGFAPRGE

-1488 SYGPPPSRAGFGGS
+1488 SYGPPPSRAGFGGN

-1509 QKIIEENLN
+1509 QKILEESFND
-1518 EDNQG
+1518 DNQG
-1523 DFKTNISTVENIN
+1523 DFKTNVSTIESVNS
-1536 NDFSKESSKSRS
+1536 DFPRESNKSRS

-1576 KFDQSGRGRGR
+1576 KFDQSSRGRGR
-1587 GRSGVYSGAGGQIIG
+1587 GRSSIYSGSGGQIIS
-1602 KIGQGGKEN
+1602 KMGQGGKEN

-1626 SDIAERRDRHE
+1626 SDIAERRDRH
-1637 DRDDARK
+1637 DDKDDLRK
-1644 KDRDKAS
+1644 KDQRDKGS

-1662 PVNESNQNRRMNNES
+1662 PVNDSNQNRRGNES

-1691 RDTYRDNRFRDS
+1691 RDTYSRENRTRDS
-1703 GRGRQNSNF
+1703 GRGRQNNNF
-1712 GNTGERRPIANNGN
+1712 GNAGERRSVANNGN

-1789 NRNMKAEVSIAK
+1789 NRRNMKAEVSVAK
-1801 VPKNDKDKSGG
+1801 VPKNDKDKTGG

-1825 IIDDHPEVED
+1825 IIDDHPEVGE

-1857 IMVESEVKKMKKE
+1857 IMIESEVKKMKKE
-1870 PHARNK
+1870 PHTRNK

-1894 ESSVKS
+1894 ESIVKS
-1900 TSVTP
+1900 A
-1905 TTAWDMNVDLSIRSC
+1905 TTTTTWDINVDLSSRSSC
-1920 SAKDSSPAPPSVN
+1920 SVKDASPAPPSVN

-1945 QSPAVTSHA
+1945 QSPVVSSQS
-1954 TTSSATN
+1954 TTSSGTN

-1978 SATSKSSSFDRSD
+1978 STTSKSSSFDRSD

-2021 TPASTGKNT
+2021 TPANGGKNT
-2030 SEASELSNGPE
+2030 STEVSELANGPE
-2041 IDTCK
+2041 IDACK

-2067 FGGQNKNQPV
+2067 FGGQNKSQPL
-2077 KDASTPCE
+2077 KDAATPCE
-2085 SLAPG
+2085 NLALG
-2090 NNSTTKEST
+2090 VNSTAKSKEST
-2099 DAEEKSHCMPATF
+2099 PDVEDKSHCMPVSF
-2112 TNKES
+2112 SNNKES
-2117 FGKSE
+2117 YGKGE
-2122 ETADMKLDFNF
+2122 ETTDMKLDFNF
-2133 DSSLERLTDDK
+2133 DSGLERLTDDK
-2144 NSRNQNNNT
+2144 NTRNQNGT
-2153 HMPNKSL
+2153 SHMPNKSL
-2160 NISRTIEVTNNAT
+2160 NISRTIEVPNSAS

-2207 VMEHPQPVSEETPSP
+2207 VLEHPQTVSEENPSP
-2222 SSYSTFTNN
+2222 TSYNSFANN
-2231 GDSSTN
+2231 GDTSAN
-2237 VYNSSVDTNS
+2237 VYNSSVDSSS
-2247 QTRKEQD
+2247 QNRKEQD
-2254 VTEISFRESS
+2254 VSEISFRENS

-2269 CSSPLVKNVDHNT
+2269 CSSSPLVKSMDHNVS
-2282 SVKSHLQMTAQHNVI
+2282 SVKSHLQMAAQHNVI

-2325 LASSVQVAGIPAIPS
+2325 LTSSVQVASIPAIPS

-2382 SPHGYPP
+2382 SPHGYAP

-2404 LSSAYGQQS
+2404 LSNAYGQQS

-2431 QYRVQPPYPQSQ
+2431 QYRVQAPYPQSQ

-2452 AQQNLA
+2452 AQQNIA
-2458 NSHLLGSQ
+2458 SSHLLGSQ

-2542 QTATVNPNFRN
+2542 QTATVNPNYRN

-2566 SNIVP
+2566 NNIVP

-2583 TVDVSTNRNM
+2583 TIDVSTNRNM
-2593 FSVSTAVSTSM
+2593 FNVSTAVSTAI
-2604 NSTPIAA
+2604 NSTPVVA
-2611 VPPMSSSGVIGKHG
+2611 VPPMSTTGVIGKHG

-2631 LATNRISS
+2631 LPTNRMTATS
-2639 TTGKTSQYSITQSQQ
+2639 GKTSQYSVPQSQQ
-2654 AFFQFGQQKFNHL
+2654 AYFQFGQQKFNHL

-2672 RPPQVLFPNVVRNA
+2672 RAPQMLFPNVVRNA
-2686 PHQQIPP
+2686 PHQQIPT
-2693 VAAAAA
+2693 VAAAAAA

-2722 PQPKI
+2722 PQQKI

-2733 NVLVPGGKLTSAQQ
+2733 SVLVPGGKLTSAQQ

-2767 GKHEESVPNMLSQ
+2767 GKHDESVSNMLSQ
-2780 DKNNMPGGMQKM
+2780 DNKNNIQGGVVQKM
-2792 PMANSSVEDG
+2792 PLTNANAEDS
-2802 ETQCLSSSNDA
+2802 ETQCLSSTSDV
-2813 PPPPTEGKDEKGDV
+2813 PSSTTETKDEKGEK